1 MGISV
6 TWSFRI
12 QADSARSIDHSGSNG
27 VDNFPG
33 RYRRPG
39 SVDTGVAKKLRV
51 IVATGLNS
59 GAAEYKNMGD
69 VSMLQAAVARL
80 LSFLPDAHIEVLT
93 DSPSNLARYC
103 PGARP
108 LSRAGCAYWLGDR
121 ILLGRYHRFLPKWA
135 STRLSDF
142 KRALRLGCPSLLEF
156 LIRLRLSFRDGDGRR
171 RDVEDF
177 LAALKKSDLLVVC
190 GSGGFADSCREW
202 NLSTL
207 DTIEVALRRGIP
219 VVMFGQGM
227 GPLNDK
233 AVLRR
238 AKDVLPG
245 VSLITLR
252 GSRGGLSLL
261 ELLGVPSAGVLTT
274 GDEAVELA
282 YQGRTQGRGS
292 AVGVNLRVASYSE
305 VQADILEEVRTV
317 LQEFARRHN
326 APLLP
331 IPIAFHE
338 YANDHR
344 TIRRL
349 LAGFDDES
357 DGGLSLDTPLSLIQ
371 QTARC
376 RIIVTGAYHAAVFA
390 LAQGIP
396 VVCLSNSAYYLAK
409 FQGLEDLFGHG
420 CAIVMLGE
428 PDLPERLAVAIEST
442 WNSAEVV
449 RSPLLQSALRQ
460 VEASREAYGRMQ
472 ILIGSEANQ
481 AQLVMSEGA

>member
-1 MGISV
+1 MQ
-6 TWSFRI
+6 TMF
-12 QADSARSIDHSGSNG
+12 QSGANDVLQTSRTQPS
-27 VDNFPG
+27 PG
-33 RYRRPG
+33 FE
-39 SVDTGVAKKLRV
+39 VEKKPRV

-69 VSMLQAAVARL
+69 VAMLQVAVARL
-80 LSFLPDAHIEVLT
+80 LSLWPDAHIEVLT
-93 DSPSNLARYC
+93 DSPANLARYC

-108 LSRAGCAYWLGDR
+108 LPRAGCAYWVGNR
-121 ILLGRYHRFLPKWA
+121 MVLGRYHQFLPRWA
-135 STRLSDF
+135 SARLSDL
-142 KRALRLGCPSLLEF
+142 KRAIRLHCPALLEF

-171 RDVEDF
+171 GDF
-177 LAALKKSDLLVVC
+177 KAFLEALKKSDLLVVC

-202 NLSTL
+202 NLSML

-227 GPLNDK
+227 GPLNDRV
-233 AVLRR
+233 VLRR
-238 AKDVLPG
+238 AKNVLPG

-252 GSRGGLSLL
+252 GSRGGLPLL
-261 ELLGVPSAGVLTT
+261 ESLGVPSAGVLTT

-282 YQGRTQGRGS
+282 YQARAKAPGS
-292 AVGVNLRVASYSE
+292 AVGINLRVASYSE
-305 VQADILEEVRTV
+305 VKEDTVENVRLV
-317 LQEFARRHN
+317 LQEFAQRHN

-338 YANDHR
+338 YANDHQ

-349 LAGFDDES
+349 LAGFDEES
-357 DGGLSLDTPLSLIQ
+357 DGGLFLDTPLSLIK

-376 RIIVTGAYHAAVFA
+376 RVVVTGAYHAAVFA

-420 CAIVMLGE
+420 CAIVMLDE
-428 PDLPERLAVAIEST
+428 PDLPGRLAAAIEST
-442 WNSAEVV
+442 WNAAEVV
-449 RSPLLQSALRQ
+449 RSPLLQSAFHQ
-460 VEASREAYGRMQ
+460 VEESWGAYQRVNN
-472 ILIGSEANQ
+472 LISSKTSQ
-481 AQLVMSEGA
+481 THPVMPEKTLTRSTSI